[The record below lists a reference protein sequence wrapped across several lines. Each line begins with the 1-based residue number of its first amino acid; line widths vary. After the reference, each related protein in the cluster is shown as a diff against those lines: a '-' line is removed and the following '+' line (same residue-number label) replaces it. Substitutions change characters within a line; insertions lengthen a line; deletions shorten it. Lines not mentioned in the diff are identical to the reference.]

1 MSEIT
6 QRLFMRH
13 LQATP
18 TTYVQRLRNGRVI
31 HEGVGIR
38 FWFRGI
44 NTEVSEVPVDER
56 ELPLV
61 FHARTQ
67 DFQDVTVQASITYRI
82 ESPADAVSR
91 IDFSIDTADGLWRS
105 TPLEQ
110 LGDLLRELAQQ
121 HALGVLAN
129 LTLTAATVDGPAA
142 MNEAIAVGLGAD
154 SRLDATGLEI
164 LGVRVLAVRPN
175 KDLEIALQTPVAEDL
190 QQEADRARFERRAS
204 AVEHERAIREN
215 ELHNEIEIARRTEE
229 LVSQEGLNERRRTTE
244 VAEASKIKAEASAR
258 DSRVSADARAN
269 ALEVIGAAQAGAE
282 RASLEAYA
290 ELSEATMLGLA
301 LKELAANIPNIDTLV
316 LAPDMVSS
324 LLARLG
330 VGASGGGS
338 EAEEDAA

>member
-18 TTYVQRLRNGRVI
+18 TTYVQRMRNGTVTQ
-31 HEGVGIR
+31 EGVGIR

-44 NTEVSEVPVDER
+44 NTEVSEVPLDER

-110 LGDLLRELAQQ
+110 LG
-121 HALGVLAN
+121 
-129 LTLTAATVDGPAA
+129 
-142 MNEAIAVGLGAD
+142 AD
-154 SRLDATGLEI
+154 SRLVAAGLEI
-164 LGVRVLAVRPN
+164 MGVRVLAVRPN

-190 QQEADRARFERRAS
+190 QEEADRARFERRAS
-204 AVEHERAIREN
+204 AAEHERAIREN
-215 ELHNEIEIARRTEE
+215 ELQNEIEIARRTEE

-244 VAEASKIKAEASAR
+244 VAEASKIKAQAAAR

-269 ALEVIGAAQAGAE
+269 ALELIGAAQAGAE

-301 LKELAANIPNIDTLV
+301 LKELAGNIPNIDTLV
-316 LAPDMVSS
+316 LAPDMLAS

-330 VGASGGGS
+330 VGPSDGRP
-338 EAEEDAA
+338 EAEEAA